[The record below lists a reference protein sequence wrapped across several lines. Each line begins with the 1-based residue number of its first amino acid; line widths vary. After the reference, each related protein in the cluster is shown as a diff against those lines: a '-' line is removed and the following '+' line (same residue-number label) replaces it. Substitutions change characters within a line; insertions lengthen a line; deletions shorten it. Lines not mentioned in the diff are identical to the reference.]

1 MCPPGKKTVETANA
15 NYEKAK
21 PNPPPIK
28 QHGSGN
34 HSKAIHLPLEPNM
47 LKL

>member
-21 PNPPPIK
+21 PTPPPHK
-28 QHGSGN
+28 TTWLWKSLQGHPSTTRT
-34 HSKAIHLPLEPNM
+34 
-47 LKL
+47 